1 MIEDAMPQR
10 TIPRAALGTDHAPRA
25 TSFAAAADRFERR
38 MYSAVALST
47 AITIGALGLIIAL
60 T

>member
-1 MIEDAMPQR
+1 MPQHAI
-10 TIPRAALGTDHAPRA
+10 TQPGLDADQPRRETA
-25 TSFAAAADRFERR
+25 FAAALVQIERR
-38 MYSAVALST
+38 MYAAVALST

>member
-1 MIEDAMPQR
+1 MPQHV
-10 TIPRAALGTDHAPRA
+10 IAHAGLDADQARRHTA
-25 TSFAAAADRFERR
+25 FAAAAGRVEHR
-38 MYSAVALST
+38 MYAAVALSA

>member
-1 MIEDAMPQR
+1 MPQHAITHANQSR
-10 TIPRAALGTDHAPRA
+10 RETPFTAALVQI
-25 TSFAAAADRFERR
+25 ERR
-38 MYSAVALST
+38 MYAAVALST

>member
-1 MIEDAMPQR
+1 MDP
-10 TIPRAALGTDHAPRA
+10 DHAPWA
-25 TSFAAAADRFERR
+25 TSFAAAADRFEHR
-38 MYSAVALST
+38 MYAAVALST

>member
-1 MIEDAMPQR
+1 MPQHV
-10 TIPRAALGTDHAPRA
+10 IAHAGLDADQPRRETPVTTALVQI
-25 TSFAAAADRFERR
+25 ERR
-38 MYSAVALST
+38 MYAAVALST